1 MARSRARC
9 PPLLRRA
16 ETIKPRISGY
26 EPPHC
31 GPQAAVWVLRTFARP
46 AGWVSRLRARTAVR
60 CLAPMLATHA
70 GTWTRFTGVSRS
82 ACGGQAWHVGRIA
95 VNTCAMHV
103 TKSIL
108 LSLSL
113 GSLLVAGCQKSN
125 TDTVP
130 PEPAVTTPPE
140 PTPEPEPAAA
150 ADADAPA
157 ATPAPPPPP
166 PPLADGESVAVAKA
180 ANDGE
185 IETSKLAKTMAKDK
199 KVKDFAAMMVK
210 DHTAAN
216 KRHAALIKKAKIEA
230 KDSELS
236 NALTADAK
244 TRVETLKGTEKGA
257 AFDKAYI
264 DAQVEMHTAVLSA
277 IDTRMMPGVQNP
289 DLKAELATTRA
300 AVESHLNQVKEIQTA
315 LAAAPDAA
323 KAS

>member
-1 MARSRARC
+1 
-9 PPLLRRA
+9 
-16 ETIKPRISGY
+16 
-26 EPPHC
+26 
-31 GPQAAVWVLRTFARP
+31 
-46 AGWVSRLRARTAVR
+46 
-60 CLAPMLATHA
+60 
-70 GTWTRFTGVSRS
+70 
-82 ACGGQAWHVGRIA
+82 VGRIA
-95 VNTCAMHV
+95 VITCAMHV

-113 GSLLVAGCQKSN
+113 GSLLAAGCQKSN
-125 TDTVP
+125 TDTIP
-130 PEPAVTTPPE
+130 PEPAVTTPAE
-140 PTPEPEPAAA
+140 PAPEPEPVDT
-150 ADADAPA
+150 ADADAAAAA

-236 NALTADAK
+236 TALTADTK

-289 DLKAELATTRA
+289 ELKAELTTTRA
-300 AVESHLNQVKEIQTA
+300 AVESHLNQAKEIQTA
-315 LAAAPDAA
+315 LAAAPAPDAA

>member
-1 MARSRARC
+1 
-9 PPLLRRA
+9 
-16 ETIKPRISGY
+16 
-26 EPPHC
+26 
-31 GPQAAVWVLRTFARP
+31 
-46 AGWVSRLRARTAVR
+46 
-60 CLAPMLATHA
+60 
-70 GTWTRFTGVSRS
+70 
-82 ACGGQAWHVGRIA
+82 
-95 VNTCAMHV
+95 MHV